1 MQKRPCHNNSQPTPR
16 IVFSLSSIQKKAC
29 NAVMSRTSQVTIN
42 LLYIMKSFGTFIVT
56 VNTAEYLTTGSQ
68 HIITPC

>member
-29 NAVMSRTSQVTIN
+29 NAVMSRTSQVTTN
-42 LLYIMKSFGTFIVT
+42 LL
-56 VNTAEYLTTGSQ
+56 
-68 HIITPC
+68 